1 MNMKKIAF
9 FVALFSSIYLGAAT
23 DEFSEAANAIQSA
36 SDSGKSIL
44 GAVFGWGFSVVLP
57 LVAMVVGIILGY
69 KFQSKRAEQ
78 DQSTLKLFVI
88 LGGCAVAGFFVYVII
103 AMLFSRALLGDF
115 SAILTKVYAFWN
127 SVQW

>member
-1 MNMKKIAF
+1 M
-9 FVALFSSIYLGAAT
+9 FSSIYLGAAT